1 MRWSAPYQRTK
12 PPMHA
17 LLAPLSFLALT
28 AAGFAQDAPQQ
39 EPTQPPKAEAK
50 PAAEKPAP
58 KTLELGQRV
67 NGGLT
72 LLDIDG
78 KEQKAMDLMGKV
90 TVVNFY
96 SIQCPVQAQWDE
108 RLAQIQKDFAEQ
120 GVVFLHIDSNVTEI
134 GEKAPEQ
141 PKADDPEAK
150 KPYENVR
157 AHLAEK
163 GLPFRVLVDHGNKV
177 ADLFAATSTPHVYV
191 FGVDGK
197 LVYKGL
203 VDDDQR
209 DNKPDTR
216 TNYLR
221 DVLGK
226 LTKGE
231 TVEPSSTREVGCS
244 IKRVGGNNRG
254 GGRRPRGEGRRRGE
268 GGGQGP
274 RPQGGGER
282 GGN

>member
-1 MRWSAPYQRTK
+1 MQPLAAALLPLLLVATGTAQDQKQPVEQPSQPAATK
-12 PPMHA
+12 PA
-17 LLAPLSFLALT
+17 
-28 AAGFAQDAPQQ
+28 
-39 EPTQPPKAEAK
+39 EP
-50 PAAEKPAP
+50 EKP
-58 KTLELGQRV
+58 KVLELGQRID
-67 NGGLT
+67 GELT

-78 KEQKAMDLMGKV
+78 KPQAAKDLMGKV

-120 GVVFLHIDSNVTEI
+120 GVVFLHINSNVTEI
-134 GEKAPEQ
+134 GEKPQ
-141 PKADDPEAK
+141 PQPAADDKETK
-150 KPYENVR
+150 KPYDNVR

-209 DNKPDTR
+209 DRKQDTR

-231 TVEPSSTREVGCS
+231 TVEAFSTREVGCS
-244 IKRVGGNNRG
+244 IKRMGAENR
-254 GGRRPRGEGRRRGE
+254 GRRPRGEGRRRGE
-268 GGGQGP
+268 GGGERRGPGGQGS
-274 RPQGGGER
+274 RPQDGGQR

>member
-1 MRWSAPYQRTK
+1 MR
-12 PPMHA
+12 
-17 LLAPLSFLALT
+17 LLALVLSGLAVTTLLR
-28 AAGFAQDAPQQ
+28 AQDKPAQ
-39 EPTQPPKAEAK
+39 EAAPKAPTHA
-50 PAAEKPAP
+50 PAAEKAAEQPTP
-58 KTLELGQRV
+58 KVLELGQRID
-67 NGGLT
+67 GELE

-78 KEQKAMDLMGKV
+78 VAQKAKDLMGKV

-120 GVVFLHIDSNVTEI
+120 GVVFLHVNSNVTEI
-134 GEKAPEQ
+134 GEKPQ
-141 PKADDPEAK
+141 PQPAADDKDAK

-157 AHLAEK
+157 AHLTEK

-191 FGVDGK
+191 FGIDGK

-209 DNKPDTR
+209 DRKQDSR

-231 TVEPSSTREVGCS
+231 TVEAFSTKEVGCS
-244 IKRVGGNNRG
+244 IKRMGAENR
-254 GGRRPRGEGRRRGE
+254 GRRPRGEGRRRGE
-268 GGGQGP
+268 GGGGGGERRGP
-274 RPQGGGER
+274 GGQGGGER
-282 GGN
+282 GGE

>member
-1 MRWSAPYQRTK
+1 
-12 PPMHA
+12 MHA
-17 LLAPLSFLALT
+17 TASALLPFLLV
-28 AAGFAQDAPQQ
+28 AAGLAQETGQPVQQPQQ
-39 EPTQPPKAEAK
+39 PQPTEAAK
-50 PAAEKPAP
+50 PADKPAP
-58 KTLELGQRV
+58 KVLELGQRID
-67 NGGLT
+67 GELT

-78 KEQKAMDLMGKV
+78 KPQAAKDLMGKV

-108 RLAQIQKDFAEQ
+108 RLAQIQKDFEGQ
-120 GVVFLHIDSNVTEI
+120 DVVFLHIDSNVTEI
-134 GEKAPEQ
+134 GEKPQ
-141 PKADDPEAK
+141 PQPAADDKDAK
-150 KPYENVR
+150 QPYENVR

-163 GLPFRVLVDHGNKV
+163 ALPFRVLVDHGNKV

-209 DNKPDTR
+209 DVKADTR

-231 TVEPSSTREVGCS
+231 TVEPSSTRAVGCS
-244 IKRVGGNNRG
+244 IKRLGGETR
-254 GGRRPRGEGRRRGE
+254 GRRPRGEGRRRGE
-268 GGGQGP
+268 GGGERRGPGGQGS
-274 RPQGGGER
+274 RPQGGEER

>member
-1 MRWSAPYQRTK
+1 MRLL
-12 PPMHA
+12 A
-17 LLAPLSFLALT
+17 LLLSGLALT
-28 AAGFAQDAPQQ
+28 TSLRAQDK
-39 EPTQPPKAEAK
+39 PTQD
-50 PAAEKPAP
+50 PAPNAPTDAAPAGMPAEKPAP
-58 KTLELGQRV
+58 KVLELGQRIDGEL
-67 NGGLT
+67 N

-78 KEQKAMDLMGKV
+78 VAQKAKDLMGKV

-134 GEKAPEQ
+134 GEKPQAQ
-141 PKADDPEAK
+141 PAADDKEAK

-209 DNKPDTR
+209 DAKADKR

-231 TVEPSSTREVGCS
+231 TVEAFSTKEVGCS
-244 IKRVGGNNRG
+244 IKRMGAENR
-254 GGRRPRGEGRRRGE
+254 GRRPRGEGRRRGE
-268 GGGQGP
+268 GGGAGGERRGP
-274 RPQGGGER
+274 GGQGGGER
-282 GGN
+282 GGE

>member
-1 MRWSAPYQRTK
+1 MRLLHLCLVSGFVLAAASTAQDK
-12 PPMHA
+12 PPQPHA
-17 LLAPLSFLALT
+17 PT
-28 AAGFAQDAPQQ
+28 ATAGKSKSTPSAADAI
-39 EPTQPPKAEAK
+39 
-50 PAAEKPAP
+50 
-58 KTLELGQRV
+58 ELGQRID
-67 NGGLT
+67 GELS
-72 LLDIDG
+72 LRDIDG
-78 KEQKAMDLMGKV
+78 QEQKAKDLMGKV
-90 TVVNFY
+90 TVINFY

-141 PKADDPEAK
+141 TKADDKEAK

-209 DNKPDTR
+209 DTKQDTR

-231 TVEPSSTREVGCS
+231 TVEPSSTRAVGCS
-244 IKRVGGNNRG
+244 IKRLGGNNRG

-268 GGGQGP
+268 GGGE
-274 RPQGGGER
+274 RGGER

>member
-1 MRWSAPYQRTK
+1 
-12 PPMHA
+12 MHA
-17 LLAPLSFLALT
+17 LLASLSFLALS
-28 AAGFAQDAPQQ
+28 AAGFAQDAPPQD
-39 EPTQPPKAEAK
+39 PAQPPKAEAK
-50 PAAEKPAP
+50 PATEKPAL
-58 KTLELGQRV
+58 KTLELGQRID
-67 NGGLT
+67 GELS
-72 LLDIDG
+72 LRDIDG
-78 KEQKAMDLMGKV
+78 QEQKAKDLMGKV
-90 TVVNFY
+90 TVINFY

-141 PKADDPEAK
+141 PKADDKEGK

-209 DNKPDTR
+209 DTKQDTR

-231 TVEPSSTREVGCS
+231 TVEPSSTRAVGCS
-244 IKRVGGNNRG
+244 IKRLGGNNRG

-268 GGGQGP
+268 GGGE
-274 RPQGGGER
+274 RGGER

>member
-1 MRWSAPYQRTK
+1 MR
-12 PPMHA
+12 
-17 LLAPLSFLALT
+17 LLALVLSGLAFTPFLR
-28 AAGFAQDAPQQ
+28 AQDKPAQ
-39 EPTQPPKAEAK
+39 EPAPTA
-50 PAAEKPAP
+50 PADAAPADKSTEKPAP
-58 KTLELGQRV
+58 KVLELGQRID
-67 NGGLT
+67 GELE

-78 KEQKAMDLMGKV
+78 VAQKAKDLMGKV

-96 SIQCPVQAQWDE
+96 SIQCPVQAQWDG
-108 RLAQIQKDFAEQ
+108 RLAQIQKDFGEQ
-120 GVVFLHIDSNVTEI
+120 GVVFLHVNSNVTEI
-134 GEKAPEQ
+134 GEKPQ
-141 PKADDPEAK
+141 PQPAADDKDAK

-157 AHLAEK
+157 AHLTEK

-209 DNKPDTR
+209 DRKQDSR

-231 TVEPSSTREVGCS
+231 TVEAFSTKEVGCS
-244 IKRVGGNNRG
+244 IKRMGAENR
-254 GGRRPRGEGRRRGE
+254 GRRPRGEGRRRGQ
-268 GGGQGP
+268 GGGERRGP
-274 RPQGGGER
+274 GGQGGGER
-282 GGN
+282 GGE